1 MNSQVS
7 VQCGRQQQLESG
19 NGRRPGIIVRAGLGL
34 LGPGAEENAAL
45 PYGSSIIAPSDRIS
59 GHYPRR
65 HTGKMLHA
73 LRQQFWLNVTGPW
86 NIGENLRFCRPGN
99 PIPLTDRCSRCVT
112 LPHVFLHRVKQ
123 SDFGPDLNIT
133 HVRFRRALHR
143 LAQSLPKARQG
154 EPQPNGA
161 RVLAHRLNPPHAQE
175 NSAIRP

>member
-1 MNSQVS
+1 MEIGTGEEGRMKSQVS

-45 PYGSSIIAPSDRIS
+45 PYGSSIIAPSDRIT
-59 GHYPRR
+59 GHYPRQ

-99 PIPLTDRCSRCVT
+99 PIPLTDLGLRCSRCIT

-133 HVRFRRALHR
+133 HVRYY
-143 LAQSLPKARQG
+143 QTSLNVQKQMKSKPAYR
-154 EPQPNGA
+154 
-161 RVLAHRLNPPHAQE
+161 
-175 NSAIRP
+175 